1 MQSGQIY
8 YESAAFAG
16 MLLCNQK
23 ISLTAECTQPH
34 LTWFSFASFSL
45 FDCHADSYSAPF
57 NTVRVDVF
65 YSINTHSCVAFV
77 VVLLPANKEIKFDA
91 IDSLISCG
99 VAVVNFAH
107 RRRSLHAPCT
117 FFFRFDVFSQSP
129 HSLFLMLSRGF
140 STHFHKNREV
150 LPYKMDSRGKKST
163 RNFIYQMLSISI

>member
-45 FDCHADSYSAPF
+45 LDCHADSYSAPF

-117 FFFRFDVFSQSP
+117 FFFFRFDVFSQCRIP
-129 HSLFLMLSRGF
+129 FF
-140 STHFHKNREV
+140 
-150 LPYKMDSRGKKST
+150 
-163 RNFIYQMLSISI
+163 